1 MADFDDQI
9 VFGKKTVA
17 DLLKEIYDN
26 TYKKQKLLYT
36 TIDDIKIYIKNIGD
50 AVQLGGLLAQY
61 SDILV
66 KSDEHLLKMVAIVT
80 KAIER
85 GKETGNSV
93 LTDEEKNF
101 LIAQADIIVT
111 EEKGEKSKKIKA

>member
-1 MADFDDQI
+1 MPDFDEQI
-9 VFGKKTVA
+9 VFGTKTVA
-17 DLLKEIYDN
+17 DILKEIYDN
-26 TYKKQKLLYT
+26 THKKQKLLYT
-36 TIDDIKIYIKNIGD
+36 TIDDIKNFIKNIGD

-85 GKETGNSV
+85 GKEMGDSG
-93 LTDEEKNF
+93 LTDEEKNY
-101 LIAQADIIVT
+101 LIAQADLLVKEDT
-111 EEKGEKSKKIKA
+111 EPKGKKVKA